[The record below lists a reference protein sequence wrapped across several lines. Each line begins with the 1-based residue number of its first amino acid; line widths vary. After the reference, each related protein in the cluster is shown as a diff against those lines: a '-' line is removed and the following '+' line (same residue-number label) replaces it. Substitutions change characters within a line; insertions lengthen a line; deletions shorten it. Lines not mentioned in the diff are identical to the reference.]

1 MPRVSPALVALIAP
15 LWLVAAT
22 QASAA
27 DADLFGVWR
36 NPKDS
41 VHLDIR
47 PCGASACGYVVWAS
61 EKAQEDARRGSGL
74 TLMGLQLLRDFT
86 PDGAGWRG
94 KVFAPDLNRTFS
106 GTARPLD
113 AGRLE
118 ARGCLLGRVLCK
130 RQVWTRV
137 EGEPGR

>member
-1 MPRVSPALVALIAP
+1 MTPTAAAIPEDRHGRILAELAGMGLELARDLRERALAAETAEEATRLARAFQAISRGVRQTLALV
-15 LWLVAAT
+15 
-22 QASAA
+22 
-27 DADLFGVWR
+27 
-36 NPKDS
+36 
-41 VHLDIR
+41 
-47 PCGASACGYVVWAS
+47 
-61 EKAQEDARRGSGL
+61 
-74 TLMGLQLLRDFT
+74 GLQLLRDFT